1 MKNYPI
7 IVLSVVFATALAST
21 SAEPVSRE
29 EFTALLQRVTAVET
43 ALGVVQAEQVESIA
57 EEALATVQMSSSEK
71 ASLIDSVVKTI
82 QSREEDAVFPWMEA
96 EKWAQLS
103 KGMTPDEVVGV
114 LGRPTLNEPSL
125 HKRVDTVY
133 TYEGRRVA
141 TNEKVVGIIRFYKGV
156 VIEID
161 LPSL

>member
-7 IVLSVVFATALAST
+7 IVLSDVFATALAST

-82 QSREEDAVFPWMEA
+82 QPREEDAVFPWMEA

-133 TYEGRRVA
+133 TYEGRCVA